1 VAIGNDIAK
10 TMVKVTREGSNG
22 LRETFSRDG
31 KVVFEGVTVPS
42 ADGKSVT
49 FTGTDPRDGSKITYT
64 ANKVG

>member
-1 VAIGNDIAK
+1 
-10 TMVKVTREGSNG
+10 
-22 LRETFSRDG
+22 
-31 KVVFEGVTVPS
+31 VTVPS